1 MLNHKHIVFDFGSLM
16 FILIFGT
23 FSNEQAGGMNE
34 HSI

>member
-1 MLNHKHIVFDFGSLM
+1 M

-34 HSI
+34 HSIWSETS